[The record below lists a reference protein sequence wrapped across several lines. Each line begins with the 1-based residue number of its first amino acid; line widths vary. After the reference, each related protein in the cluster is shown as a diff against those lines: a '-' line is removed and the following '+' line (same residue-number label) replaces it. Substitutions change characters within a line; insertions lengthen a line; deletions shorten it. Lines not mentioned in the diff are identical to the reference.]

1 MTEVNYIRVKTKAK
15 AKAKSKGMKAKAKAG
30 ASSTVEIRLGKS
42 GKGKR
47 TTRPTP
53 RPPQQII
60 VNNMPPPIPL
70 SDSILAR
77 QNQYSPMHM
86 SQDAPFAPTTTQV
99 PSPISV
105 SVPVGEA
112 VMTAREQGITN
123 HLNEMRNDFQDLA
136 NTIRSAYDPELTNML
151 LTDINNRLRNYENRV
166 QQNQIPRD
174 RFASNLFGNDPLD
187 SAINMLGSALSIV
200 GSNSPSTTD
209 TQMFGDGSSSS
220 SSGSPPPPPPP
231 DSNDTDT
238 TMESATN
245 MQNLPVQPQSSQGS
259 RSFSTPDDLESS
271 RGTLQSVAL
280 RQLPYNNNNMQIQP
294 YSGVRIET
302 IDEETNDDDSQ
313 EVYQPRQLALPPP
326 QSPFTQAQL
335 ALPPINTSSQ
345 SSSTNSASQSGYPS
359 FIPLPSVTATQ
370 SDGYSASSRR
380 TNPLFEDDDQELI
393 NASNRSRDSISNT
406 PPPINNDAI
415 ARLPTTT
422 PDVITPYSETSSEGL
437 PTIAGT
443 VRDFFDYNKDT
454 NKHICKKCN
463 QEVGRRGLKNHYE
476 AKHDARLQFRRGTMQ

>member
-231 DSNDTDT
+231 
-238 TMESATN
+238 
-245 MQNLPVQPQSSQGS
+245 
-259 RSFSTPDDLESS
+259 
-271 RGTLQSVAL
+271 
-280 RQLPYNNNNMQIQP
+280 
-294 YSGVRIET
+294 
-302 IDEETNDDDSQ
+302 
-313 EVYQPRQLALPPP
+313 

-345 SSSTNSASQSGYPS
+345 SSSTNSASQSGYSS
-359 FIPLPSVTATQ
+359 FIPVPSVTATQ

-380 TNPLFEDDDQELI
+380 TNPLFEDDDQEII
-393 NASNRSRDSISNT
+393 NASNRSQDSILNT